1 MLQDNYTQSLPLF
14 KGVNVK
20 YFRENEE
27 NNGNLE
33 AFIEMPVKEH
43 RCPHCGHI
51 TTYVKD
57 YRLQTVKDLTV
68 AGNPLIVTVRKR
80 RYICKEC
87 NSTFTENNP
96 YIKRY
101 CHFPQRFYFESIKE
115 TLSLQSFTSIA
126 RRVGVSVSSVI
137 RWFDNIN
144 YPKAKLPSCIAID
157 EFKGNAGDEKFQ
169 CNLSDPVKHKI
180 IDILPS
186 RNSEDLCKHF
196 LEYPYDERAKVK
208 KVVMDLSTL
217 FRSVAKQL
225 FPEAK
230 IIADKFHVIRVV
242 INSLEN
248 VRKRIQ
254 KEFHDAK
261 RKWFKRSRH
270 LLLKP
275 EYNLTDEDKIELNRM
290 LNSSPEL
297 EKAWIL
303 KERFYE
309 IFRKDT
315 RTEAKKELR
324 DWLLLANQLSIPE
337 FKHCITTFTNWR
349 TEITNIIGENVSN
362 GFIEGS
368 NNKIKVLKR
377 ISFGVQNFERF
388 RNRILNLE

>member
-1 MLQDNYTQSLPLF
+1 MLQDNYTQDLPLF
-14 KGVNVK
+14 KGVSVK

-27 NNGNLE
+27 SGNLE

-43 RCPHCGHI
+43 YCPHCGHI

-169 CNLSDPVKHKI
+169 CNLADPVKHKI

-186 RNSEDLCKHF
+186 RGSEDLCKHF
-196 LEYPYDERAKVK
+196 LEYPYSERAKVK

-254 KEFHDAK
+254 KEFYDAK
-261 RKWFKRSRH
+261 RKWFKRSRQ

-275 EYNLTDEDKIELNRM
+275 EYKLTDEDKIELNRM

-297 EKAWIL
+297 EKAWLL

-349 TEITNIIGENVSN
+349 TEIANIIGENVSN

-377 ISFGVQNFERF
+377 ISFGVQNFRRF
-388 RNRILNLE
+388 RNRILNLI

>member
-1 MLQDNYTQSLPLF
+1 MLQDNYTQDLPIF
-14 KGVNVK
+14 KGVTVK
-20 YFRENEE
+20 YFRESED
-27 NNGNLE
+27 NNSYE

-43 RCPHCGHI
+43 HCPHCGHT
-51 TTYVKD
+51 TTYIKD

-68 AGNPLIVTVRKR
+68 ASKPLIVTVRKR

-115 TLSLQSFTSIA
+115 TLTLQSFTSIA
-126 RRVGVSVSSVI
+126 RKVGVSVSSII

-144 YPKAKLPSCIAID
+144 YPKAELPSCIAID
-157 EFKGNAGDEKFQ
+157 EFKGNADGEKFQ

-180 IDILPS
+180 IDILPN
-186 RNSEDLCKHF
+186 RDSEDLCKHF
-196 LEYPYDERAKVK
+196 LEYTYDERAKVK

-275 EYNLTDEDKIELNRM
+275 EYKLTDEDKIELNRM

-297 EKAWIL
+297 EKAWII
-303 KERFYE
+303 ER
-309 IFRKDT
+309 I
-315 RTEAKKELR
+315 
-324 DWLLLANQLSIPE
+324 IP
-337 FKHCITTFTNWR
+337 
-349 TEITNIIGENVSN
+349 
-362 GFIEGS
+362 
-368 NNKIKVLKR
+368 
-377 ISFGVQNFERF
+377 
-388 RNRILNLE
+388 

>member
-1 MLQDNYTQSLPLF
+1 MLQNNYTQDLPIF
-14 KGVNVK
+14 KGVTVK

-27 NNGNLE
+27 NGNLE

-43 RCPHCGHI
+43 RCPHCGHT
-51 TTYVKD
+51 TTYIKD

-68 AGNPLIVTVRKR
+68 AGKPLIVTVRKR

-115 TLSLQSFTSIA
+115 TLTLQSFTSIA
-126 RRVGVSVSSVI
+126 RKVGVSVSSII

-144 YPKAKLPSCIAID
+144 YPKAELPSCIAID
-157 EFKGNAGDEKFQ
+157 EFKGNADGEKFQ

-180 IDILPS
+180 IDILPN
-186 RNSEDLCKHF
+186 RDSEDLCKHF
-196 LEYPYDERAKVK
+196 LEYTYDERAKVK

-254 KEFHDAK
+254 KEFHEEK

-275 EYNLTDEDKIELNRM
+275 EYKLTDEDKIELNRM

-309 IFRKDT
+309 IFRKVT

-337 FKHCITTFTNWR
+337 FKHCITTFTNWS
-349 TEITNIIGENVSN
+349 TEIANIVGENISN

-377 ISFGVQNFERF
+377 ISFGFQNFRRS
-388 RNRILNLE
+388 RNRILSLI

>member
-1 MLQDNYTQSLPLF
+1 MLQDNYTQDLPLF
-14 KGVNVK
+14 KGVSVK

-27 NNGNLE
+27 SGNLE

-196 LEYPYDERAKVK
+196 LEYPYEERAKVK

-217 FRSVAKQL
+217 FHSLAKQL

-261 RKWFKRSRH
+261 RKWFKRSRQ

-275 EYNLTDEDKIELNRM
+275 EYKLTDEDKIELNRM
-290 LNSSPEL
+290 LNSSSEL

-309 IFRKDT
+309 IFRKVT
-315 RTEAKKELR
+315 RTEAKKGLR

-337 FKHCITTFTNWR
+337 FKHCITTFTNWS
-349 TEITNIIGENVSN
+349 TEIANIVGENISN

-377 ISFGVQNFERF
+377 ISFGVQNFRRL
-388 RNRILNLE
+388 RNRILSLE

>member
-1 MLQDNYTQSLPLF
+1 MLQDNYTQDLPLF
-14 KGVNVK
+14 KGVTVK

-27 NNGNLE
+27 NGNLE

-43 RCPHCGHI
+43 HCPHCGH
-51 TTYVKD
+51 TTIYIKD

-68 AGNPLIVTVRKR
+68 AGKPLIVTVRKR

-115 TLSLQSFTSIA
+115 TLTLQSFTSIA
-126 RRVGVSVSSVI
+126 RKVGVSVSSII

-144 YPKAKLPSCIAID
+144 YPKAELPSCIAID
-157 EFKGNAGDEKFQ
+157 EFKGNADGEKFQ

-180 IDILPS
+180 IDILPN
-186 RNSEDLCKHF
+186 RDSEDLCKHF
-196 LEYPYDERAKVK
+196 LEYTYDERAKVK

-275 EYNLTDEDKIELNRM
+275 EYKLTDEDKIELNRI

-297 EKAWIL
+297 EKAWLL
-303 KERFYE
+303 KEKFYE
-309 IFRKDT
+309 IFRKVT

-349 TEITNIIGENVSN
+349 TEIANIIGENVSN

-377 ISFGVQNFERF
+377 ISFGFQNFRRF
-388 RNRILNLE
+388 RNRILNLI

>member
-1 MLQDNYTQSLPLF
+1 MLQDNYTQDLPLF
-14 KGVNVK
+14 KGVSVK

-27 NNGNLE
+27 SGNLE

-115 TLSLQSFTSIA
+115 TLTLQSFTSIA
-126 RRVGVSVSSVI
+126 RKVGVSVSSII

-144 YPKAKLPSCIAID
+144 YPKAELPSCIAID
-157 EFKGNAGDEKFQ
+157 EFKGNADGEKFQ

-180 IDILPS
+180 IDILPN
-186 RNSEDLCKHF
+186 RDSEDLCKHF
-196 LEYPYDERAKVK
+196 LEYTYEERAKVK

-217 FRSVAKQL
+217 FRSVAKKL

-261 RKWFKRSRH
+261 RKWFKRSRQ

-275 EYNLTDEDKIELNRM
+275 EYKLTDEGKIELNRM
-290 LNSSPEL
+290 LNSSSEL

-337 FKHCITTFTNWR
+337 FQHCITTFTNWS
-349 TEITNIIGENVSN
+349 TEIANIVGENISN

-377 ISFGVQNFERF
+377 ISFGVQNFRRF
-388 RNRILNLE
+388 RNRILNLI

>member
-1 MLQDNYTQSLPLF
+1 MLQDNYTQDLPIF
-14 KGVNVK
+14 KGVTVK

-27 NNGNLE
+27 NGNLE
-33 AFIEMPVKEH
+33 VFIEMPVKEH
-43 RCPHCGHI
+43 RCPHCGHT
-51 TTYVKD
+51 TTYIKD

-68 AGNPLIVTVRKR
+68 AGKPLIVTVRKR

-115 TLSLQSFTSIA
+115 TLTLQSFTSIA
-126 RRVGVSVSSVI
+126 RKVGVSVSSII

-144 YPKAKLPSCIAID
+144 YPKAELPSCIAID
-157 EFKGNAGDEKFQ
+157 EFKGNADGEKFQ

-180 IDILPS
+180 IDILPN

-196 LEYPYDERAKVK
+196 LEYTYDERAKVK

-275 EYNLTDEDKIELNRM
+275 EYKLTDEDKIELNRM
-290 LNSSPEL
+290 LISSPEL

-303 KERFYE
+303 KEKFYE
-309 IFRKDT
+309 IFRKVT

-349 TEITNIIGENVSN
+349 TEIANIIGENVSN

-377 ISFGVQNFERF
+377 ISFGVQNFKRF
-388 RNRILNLE
+388 RNRILNLI

>member
-1 MLQDNYTQSLPLF
+1 MLQDNYTQDLPLF
-14 KGVNVK
+14 KGVSVK

-27 NNGNLE
+27 SGNLE

-196 LEYPYDERAKVK
+196 LEYPYEERAKVK

-217 FRSVAKQL
+217 FHSLAKQL

-261 RKWFKRSRH
+261 RKWFKRSRQ

-275 EYNLTDEDKIELNRM
+275 EYKLTDEDKIELNRM
-290 LNSSPEL
+290 LNSSSEL

-337 FKHCITTFTNWR
+337 FQHCITTFTNWR
-349 TEITNIIGENVSN
+349 TEIANIIGENVSN

>member
-1 MLQDNYTQSLPLF
+1 MLQDNYTQDLPLF
-14 KGVNVK
+14 KGVTVK

-27 NNGNLE
+27 NGNLE

-43 RCPHCGHI
+43 RCHHCGHT
-51 TTYVKD
+51 TTYIKD

-68 AGNPLIVTVRKR
+68 AGKPLIVTVRKR

-115 TLSLQSFTSIA
+115 TLTLQSFTSIA
-126 RRVGVSVSSVI
+126 RKVGVSVSSII

-144 YPKAKLPSCIAID
+144 YPKAELPSCIAID
-157 EFKGNAGDEKFQ
+157 EFKGNADGEKFQ

-180 IDILPS
+180 IDILPN
-186 RNSEDLCKHF
+186 RDSEDLCKHF
-196 LEYPYDERAKVK
+196 LEYTYDERAKVK

-230 IIADKFHVIRVV
+230 IIVDKFHVIRVV

-275 EYNLTDEDKIELNRM
+275 EYKLTDEDKIELNRM

-309 IFRKDT
+309 IFRKVT

-349 TEITNIIGENVSN
+349 TEIANIIGENISN

-377 ISFGVQNFERF
+377 ISFGVQNFRRF
-388 RNRILNLE
+388 RNRILNLI

>member
-1 MLQDNYTQSLPLF
+1 MFQDNYTQDLPIF
-14 KGVNVK
+14 KGVTVK

-27 NNGNLE
+27 NGNLE

-43 RCPHCGHI
+43 RCPHCGHT
-51 TTYVKD
+51 TTYIKD

-68 AGNPLIVTVRKR
+68 AGKPLIVTVRKR

-115 TLSLQSFTSIA
+115 TLTLQSFTSIA
-126 RRVGVSVSSVI
+126 RKVGVSVSSII

-144 YPKAKLPSCIAID
+144 YPKAELPSCIAID
-157 EFKGNAGDEKFQ
+157 EFKGNADGEKFQ

-180 IDILPS
+180 IDILPN
-186 RNSEDLCKHF
+186 RDSEDLCKHF
-196 LEYPYDERAKVK
+196 LEYTYDERAKVK

-254 KEFHDAK
+254 KEFHEAK

-275 EYNLTDEDKIELNRM
+275 EYKLTDEDKIELNRM

-309 IFRKDT
+309 IFRKVT

-337 FKHCITTFTNWR
+337 FKHCITTFTNWS
-349 TEITNIIGENVSN
+349 TEIANIVGENISN

-377 ISFGVQNFERF
+377 ISFGFQNFRRS
-388 RNRILNLE
+388 RNRILSLI

>member
-1 MLQDNYTQSLPLF
+1 MLQDNYTQDSPLF

-27 NNGNLE
+27 NGNLE

-43 RCPHCGHI
+43 RCPHCGHT
-51 TTYVKD
+51 TTYIKD

-68 AGNPLIVTVRKR
+68 AGKPLIVTVRKR

-115 TLSLQSFTSIA
+115 TLTLQSFTSIA
-126 RRVGVSVSSVI
+126 RRVGVSVSSII

-144 YPKAKLPSCIAID
+144 YPKAELPSCIAID
-157 EFKGNAGDEKFQ
+157 EFKGNAGGEKFQ
-169 CNLSDPVKHKI
+169 CNLADPVKHKI

-186 RNSEDLCKHF
+186 RCSEDLCKHF
-196 LEYPYDERAKVK
+196 LEYPYGERAKVK

-248 VRKRIQ
+248 TRKRIQ

-261 RKWFKRSRH
+261 RKWFKRSRR

-275 EYNLTDEDKIELNRM
+275 EYKLTDEDKIELNRM
-290 LNSSPEL
+290 LNSSREL
-297 EKAWIL
+297 EKAWLL
-303 KERFYE
+303 KEKFYE
-309 IFRKDT
+309 IFRKVT

-337 FKHCITTFTNWR
+337 FKHCITTFTNWS
-349 TEITNIIGENVSN
+349 TEIANIVGENVSN

-377 ISFGVQNFERF
+377 ISFGFQNFRRS
-388 RNRILNLE
+388 RNRILNLI

>member
-1 MLQDNYTQSLPLF
+1 MLQDNYTQDLPIF
-14 KGVNVK
+14 KGVTVK
-20 YFRENEE
+20 YFRESEE
-27 NNGNLE
+27 NGNLE

-43 RCPHCGHI
+43 RCPHCGHT
-51 TTYVKD
+51 TTYIKD

-68 AGNPLIVTVRKR
+68 AGKPLIVTVRKR

-115 TLSLQSFTSIA
+115 TLTLQSFTSIA
-126 RRVGVSVSSVI
+126 RKVGVSVSSII

-144 YPKAKLPSCIAID
+144 YPKAELPSCIAID
-157 EFKGNAGDEKFQ
+157 EFKGNADGKKFQ

-180 IDILPS
+180 IDILPN
-186 RNSEDLCKHF
+186 RDSEDLCKHF
-196 LEYPYDERAKVK
+196 LEYTYDERAKVK

-275 EYNLTDEDKIELNRM
+275 EYKLTDYDKIELNRM
-290 LNSSPEL
+290 LNSSSEL
-297 EKAWIL
+297 EKVWIL
-303 KERFYE
+303 KEKFYE
-309 IFRKDT
+309 IFRKVT

-349 TEITNIIGENVSN
+349 TEIANIIGENVSN

-377 ISFGVQNFERF
+377 ISFGVQNFKRF
-388 RNRILNLE
+388 RNRILNLI

>member
-1 MLQDNYTQSLPLF
+1 MLQDNYTQNLPLF
-14 KGVNVK
+14 KGLTVK
-20 YFRENEE
+20 YFRENEQKE
-27 NNGNLE
+27 GFE

-43 RCPHCGHI
+43 RCPHCGRT
-51 TTYVKD
+51 TTYIKD

-68 AGNPLIVTVRKR
+68 AGKPLIVTVRKR

-115 TLSLQSFTSIA
+115 TLTLQSFTSIA
-126 RRVGVSVSSVI
+126 RKVGVSVSSII

-144 YPKAKLPSCIAID
+144 YPKAELPSCIAID
-157 EFKGNAGDEKFQ
+157 EFKGNADGEKFQ
-169 CNLSDPVKHKI
+169 CNLSDPVKRKI
-180 IDILPS
+180 IDILPN
-186 RNSEDLCKHF
+186 RDSEDLCKHF
-196 LEYPYDERAKVK
+196 LEYTYDERAKVK

-254 KEFHDAK
+254 KEFHEAK

-275 EYNLTDEDKIELNRM
+275 EYKLTDEDKIELNRM

-309 IFRKDT
+309 IFRKVT

-349 TEITNIIGENVSN
+349 TEIANIIGENVSN

-377 ISFGVQNFERF
+377 ISFGVQNFKRF
-388 RNRILNLE
+388 RNRILNLI

>member
-1 MLQDNYTQSLPLF
+1 MLQDNYTQDLPLF
-14 KGVNVK
+14 KGVSVK

-27 NNGNLE
+27 SGNLE

-196 LEYPYDERAKVK
+196 LEYPYEERAKVK

-217 FRSVAKQL
+217 FHSLAKQL

-275 EYNLTDEDKIELNRM
+275 EYKLTDEDKIELNRT

-309 IFRKDT
+309 IFRKVT
-315 RTEAKKELR
+315 RIEAKKELR

-349 TEITNIIGENVSN
+349 TEIANIIGENVSN

-377 ISFGVQNFERF
+377 ISFGVQNFRRF
-388 RNRILNLE
+388 RNRILNLI

>member
-1 MLQDNYTQSLPLF
+1 MLQDNYTQDLPIF
-14 KGVNVK
+14 KGVTVK

-27 NNGNLE
+27 NGNLE

-43 RCPHCGHI
+43 RCPHCGHT
-51 TTYVKD
+51 TTYIKD
-57 YRLQTVKDLTV
+57 YRLHTVKDLTV
-68 AGNPLIVTVRKR
+68 AGKPLIVTVRKR

-87 NSTFTENNP
+87 NSTFTENNL

-115 TLSLQSFTSIA
+115 TLTLQSFTSIA
-126 RRVGVSVSSVI
+126 RKVGVSVSSII

-144 YPKAKLPSCIAID
+144 YPKAELPSCIAID
-157 EFKGNAGDEKFQ
+157 EFKGNADGEKFQ

-180 IDILPS
+180 IDILPN
-186 RNSEDLCKHF
+186 RDSEDLCKHF
-196 LEYPYDERAKVK
+196 LEYTYDERAKVK

-254 KEFHDAK
+254 KEFHEAK

-275 EYNLTDEDKIELNRM
+275 EYKLTDEDKIELNRM

-309 IFRKDT
+309 IFRKVT

-337 FKHCITTFTNWR
+337 FKHCITTFTNWS
-349 TEITNIIGENVSN
+349 TEIANIVGENISN

-377 ISFGVQNFERF
+377 ISFGFQNFRRS
-388 RNRILNLE
+388 RNRILSLI

>member
-1 MLQDNYTQSLPLF
+1 MLQDNYTQDLPIF
-14 KGVNVK
+14 KGVTVK
-20 YFRENEE
+20 YFRESEE
-27 NNGNLE
+27 NGNLE

-43 RCPHCGHI
+43 RCPHCGHT
-51 TTYVKD
+51 TTYIKD

-68 AGNPLIVTVRKR
+68 AGKPLIVTVRKR

-115 TLSLQSFTSIA
+115 TLTLQSFTSIA
-126 RRVGVSVSSVI
+126 RKVGVSVSSII

-144 YPKAKLPSCIAID
+144 YPKAELPSCIAID
-157 EFKGNAGDEKFQ
+157 EFKGNADGKKFQ

-180 IDILPS
+180 IDILPN
-186 RNSEDLCKHF
+186 RDSEDLCKHF
-196 LEYPYDERAKVK
+196 LEYTYDERAKVK

-275 EYNLTDEDKIELNRM
+275 EYKLTDYDKIELNRM
-290 LNSSPEL
+290 LNSSSEL

-303 KERFYE
+303 KEKFYE
-309 IFRKDT
+309 IFRKVT
-315 RTEAKKELR
+315 RTEAKKDLR

-349 TEITNIIGENVSN
+349 TEIANIIGENVSN

-377 ISFGVQNFERF
+377 ISFGVQNFKRF
-388 RNRILNLE
+388 RNRILNLI

>member
-1 MLQDNYTQSLPLF
+1 MLQDNYTQNLPLF
-14 KGVNVK
+14 KGLTVK
-20 YFRENEE
+20 YFRENEQKE
-27 NNGNLE
+27 GFE

-43 RCPHCGHI
+43 RCPHCGHT
-51 TTYVKD
+51 TTYIKD

-68 AGNPLIVTVRKR
+68 AGKPLIVTVRKR

-115 TLSLQSFTSIA
+115 TLTLQSFTSIA
-126 RRVGVSVSSVI
+126 RKVGVSVSSII

-144 YPKAKLPSCIAID
+144 YPKAELPSCIAID
-157 EFKGNAGDEKFQ
+157 EFKGNADGEKFQ
-169 CNLSDPVKHKI
+169 CNLSDPVKRKI
-180 IDILPS
+180 IDILPN
-186 RNSEDLCKHF
+186 RDSEDLCKHF
-196 LEYPYDERAKVK
+196 LEYTYDERAKVK

-254 KEFHDAK
+254 KEFHEAK

-275 EYNLTDEDKIELNRM
+275 EYKLTDEDKIKLNRM

-309 IFRKDT
+309 IFRKVT

-349 TEITNIIGENVSN
+349 TEIANIIGENVSN

-377 ISFGVQNFERF
+377 ISFGVQNFKRF
-388 RNRILNLE
+388 RNRILNLI

>member
-1 MLQDNYTQSLPLF
+1 MLQDNYTQDLPLF
-14 KGVNVK
+14 KGVSVK

-27 NNGNLE
+27 SGNLE

-115 TLSLQSFTSIA
+115 TLTLQSFTSIA
-126 RRVGVSVSSVI
+126 RRVGVSVSSII

-144 YPKAKLPSCIAID
+144 YPKAELPSCIAID
-157 EFKGNAGDEKFQ
+157 EFKGNTGDEKFQ

-186 RNSEDLCKHF
+186 RNPEDLCKHF
-196 LEYPYDERAKVK
+196 LEYPYEERAKVK

-217 FRSVAKQL
+217 FHSLAKQL

-261 RKWFKRSRH
+261 RKWFKRSRQ

-275 EYNLTDEDKIELNRM
+275 EYKLTDEDKIELNRM
-290 LNSSPEL
+290 LNSSSEL

-337 FKHCITTFTNWR
+337 FQHCITTFTNWS
-349 TEITNIIGENVSN
+349 TEIANIVGENISN

-377 ISFGVQNFERF
+377 ISFGVQNFRRF
-388 RNRILNLE
+388 RNRILNLI

>member
-14 KGVNVK
+14 KGVSVK

-27 NNGNLE
+27 NGNLE
-33 AFIEMPVKEH
+33 AFIEMPIKEH
-43 RCPHCGHI
+43 RCPHCGHT
-51 TTYVKD
+51 TTYIKD

-68 AGNPLIVTVRKR
+68 AGKPLIVTVRKR

-115 TLSLQSFTSIA
+115 TLNLQSFTSIA
-126 RRVGVSVSSVI
+126 KKLGVSVSSII

-144 YPKAKLPSCIAID
+144 YPHPKLPECIAID
-157 EFKGNAGDEKFQ
+157 EFRGNAGGEKFQ
-169 CNLSDPVKHKI
+169 CNIADPVKHKV

-186 RNSEDLCKHF
+186 RNTENLCKHF
-196 LEYPYDERAKVK
+196 LEYPYKERAEVK
-208 KVVMDLSTL
+208 KIVMDLSTL
-217 FRSVAKQL
+217 FRSVAKTI

-230 IIADKFHVIRVV
+230 IVADKFHVIRVV
-242 INSLEN
+242 TNSLES

-254 KEFHDAK
+254 KEFHETK
-261 RKWFKRSRH
+261 RKWFKQSRH

-275 EYNLTDEDKIELNRM
+275 EYKLTDDDKIELNRM

-297 EKAWIL
+297 EKAWLL

-309 IFRKDT
+309 IFRKVT

-324 DWLLLANQLSIPE
+324 EWLLLANQLSIPE

-349 TEITNIIGENVSN
+349 TEIANIIGENVSN

-377 ISFGVQNFERF
+377 ISFGVQNFRRF
-388 RNRILNLE
+388 RNRILNLI

>member
-1 MLQDNYTQSLPLF
+1 MLQDNYTQDLPLF
-14 KGVNVK
+14 KGVSVK

-27 NNGNLE
+27 SGNLE

-196 LEYPYDERAKVK
+196 LEYPYEERAKVK

-217 FRSVAKQL
+217 FHSLAKQL

-261 RKWFKRSRH
+261 RKWFKRSRQ

-275 EYNLTDEDKIELNRM
+275 EYKLTDEDKIELNRM
-290 LNSSPEL
+290 LNSSSEL

-309 IFRKDT
+309 IFRKVT

-349 TEITNIIGENVSN
+349 TEIANIIGENVSN

-377 ISFGVQNFERF
+377 ISFGVQNFRRL
-388 RNRILNLE
+388 RNRILSLE

>member
-1 MLQDNYTQSLPLF
+1 MLQDNYTQDLPLF
-14 KGVNVK
+14 KGVSVK

-27 NNGNLE
+27 SGNLE

-101 CHFPQRFYFESIKE
+101 CHFPQRFYFEPIKE

-196 LEYPYDERAKVK
+196 LEYPYEERAKVK

-217 FRSVAKQL
+217 FLSLAKQL

-261 RKWFKRSRH
+261 RKWFKRSRQ

-275 EYNLTDEDKIELNRM
+275 EYKLTDEDKIELNRM
-290 LNSSPEL
+290 LNSSSEL

-309 IFRKDT
+309 IFRKVT

-349 TEITNIIGENVSN
+349 TEIANIIGENVSN

-377 ISFGVQNFERF
+377 ISFGVQNFSRL
-388 RNRILNLE
+388 RNRILSLE

>member
-1 MLQDNYTQSLPLF
+1 MLQDNYTQDLPLF
-14 KGVNVK
+14 KGVSVK

-27 NNGNLE
+27 SGNLE

-196 LEYPYDERAKVK
+196 LEYPYEERAKVK

-217 FRSVAKQL
+217 FHSLAKQL

-261 RKWFKRSRH
+261 RKWFKRSH
-270 LLLKP
+270 QLLLKP
-275 EYNLTDEDKIELNRM
+275 EYKLTDEDKIELNRM
-290 LNSSPEL
+290 LNSSSEL

-309 IFRKDT
+309 IFRKVT

-349 TEITNIIGENVSN
+349 TEIANIIGENVSN

-377 ISFGVQNFERF
+377 ISFGVQNFRRL
-388 RNRILNLE
+388 RNRILSLE

>member
-1 MLQDNYTQSLPLF
+1 MLQDNYTQDLPIF
-14 KGVNVK
+14 KGVTVK
-20 YFRENEE
+20 YFRESEE
-27 NNGNLE
+27 NGNLE

-43 RCPHCGHI
+43 RCPHCGHT
-51 TTYVKD
+51 TTYIKD

-68 AGNPLIVTVRKR
+68 AGKPLIVTVRKR

-115 TLSLQSFTSIA
+115 TLTLQSFTSIA
-126 RRVGVSVSSVI
+126 RKVGVSVSSII

-144 YPKAKLPSCIAID
+144 YPKAELPSCIAID
-157 EFKGNAGDEKFQ
+157 EFKGNADGKKFQ

-180 IDILPS
+180 IDILPN
-186 RNSEDLCKHF
+186 RDSEDLCKHF
-196 LEYPYDERAKVK
+196 LEYTYDERAKVK

-275 EYNLTDEDKIELNRM
+275 EYKLTDYDNIELNRM
-290 LNSSPEL
+290 LNSSSEL

-303 KERFYE
+303 KEKFYE
-309 IFRKDT
+309 IFRKVT

-349 TEITNIIGENVSN
+349 TEIANIIGENVSN

-377 ISFGVQNFERF
+377 ISFGVQNFKRF
-388 RNRILNLE
+388 RNRILNLI

>member
-1 MLQDNYTQSLPLF
+1 MLQDNYTQDLPLF
-14 KGVNVK
+14 KGVSVK

-27 NNGNLE
+27 SGNLE

-101 CHFPQRFYFESIKE
+101 CHFPQRFYFKSIKE

-196 LEYPYDERAKVK
+196 LEYPYEERAKVK

-217 FRSVAKQL
+217 FHSLAKQL

-261 RKWFKRSRH
+261 RKWFKRSRQ

-275 EYNLTDEDKIELNRM
+275 EYKLTDEDKIELNRM
-290 LNSSPEL
+290 LNSSSEL

-349 TEITNIIGENVSN
+349 TEIANIIGENVSN

>member
-1 MLQDNYTQSLPLF
+1 MLQDNYTQDLPLF
-14 KGVNVK
+14 KGVSVK

-27 NNGNLE
+27 SGNLE

-115 TLSLQSFTSIA
+115 TLTLQSFTSIA
-126 RRVGVSVSSVI
+126 RKVGVSVSSII

-144 YPKAKLPSCIAID
+144 YPKAELPSCIAID
-157 EFKGNAGDEKFQ
+157 EFKGNADGEKFQ

-196 LEYPYDERAKVK
+196 LEYTYDERAKVK

-217 FRSVAKQL
+217 FHSLAKQL

-261 RKWFKRSRH
+261 RKWFKRSRQ

-275 EYNLTDEDKIELNRM
+275 EYKLTDEGKIELNRM
-290 LNSSPEL
+290 LNSSSEL

-337 FKHCITTFTNWR
+337 FQHCITTFTNWS
-349 TEITNIIGENVSN
+349 TEIANIVGENISN

-377 ISFGVQNFERF
+377 ISSVSYTHLTLPTK
-388 RNRILNLE
+388 RIV